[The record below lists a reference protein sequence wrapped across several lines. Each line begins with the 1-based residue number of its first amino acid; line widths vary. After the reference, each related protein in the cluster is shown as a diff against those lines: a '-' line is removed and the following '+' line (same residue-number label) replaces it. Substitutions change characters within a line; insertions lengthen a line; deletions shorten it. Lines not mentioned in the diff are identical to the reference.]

1 VRGRRSRLTPESN
14 AILLPSES
22 DLKVVILS
30 DVLKEEGEKIVRFV
44 LGELVDSGSEE
55 PEIDAKSID

>member
-1 VRGRRSRLTPESN
+1 
-14 AILLPSES
+14 
-22 DLKVVILS
+22 VILS

>member
-14 AILLPSES
+14 TILLPSES